1 LKQIIKITDED
12 RKIVAFAAI
21 AIVIHVLESSFPSP
35 VPGIKPGLANII
47 TLLVLF
53 RYGWRFAAWV
63 SLLRVTAGSLLLGTF
78 MSPTFF
84 LGLGGAIASLLTMT
98 LLWILFRQWVGMM
111 GVSIAASISHVM
123 AQLLIA
129 WWLFIPHPGILALT
143 PILITAGIIFGLI
156 NAIIASSIEKR
167 ITDSHELPRPIQ

>member
-1 LKQIIKITDED
+1 MNKQIEITEED
-12 RKIVAFAAI
+12 RKVAAFAAL

-35 VPGIKPGLANII
+35 VPGVKPGLANIV

-63 SLLRVTAGSLLLGTF
+63 SLLRVVAGSLLLGTF

-84 LGLGGAIASLLTMT
+84 LSLSGALASLLVMG
-98 LLWILFRQWVGMM
+98 LLWISLRTWVGMA
-111 GVSIAASISHVM
+111 GVSIVASVSHVM
-123 AQLLIA
+123 AQLLVA

-143 PILITAGIIFGLI
+143 PILIATGVFFGLF

-167 ITDSHELPRPIQ
+167 LVNTA